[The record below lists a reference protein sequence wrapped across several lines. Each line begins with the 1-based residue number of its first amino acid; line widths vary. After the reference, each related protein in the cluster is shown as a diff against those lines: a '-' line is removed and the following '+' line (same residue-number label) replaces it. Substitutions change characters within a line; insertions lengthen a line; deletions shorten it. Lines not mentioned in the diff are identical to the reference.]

1 MSQPVHQESYSH
13 RIAQTMV
20 RGFDKHYRLFRECSA
35 SAKGRFERA
44 EWIEGQQAMRERIQF
59 YDDRVRETVEFLQTE
74 FDTSGLDELVWQ
86 QAKLLYIGL
95 LTDHK
100 QPELAET
107 FFNSVFCQMMHRT

>member
-59 YDDRVRETVEFLQTE
+59 YDDRVRETVEPCKPNSIHRDWTSLCGSKPSCF
-74 FDTSGLDELVWQ
+74 TSG
-86 QAKLLYIGL
+86 
-95 LTDHK
+95 
-100 QPELAET
+100 
-107 FFNSVFCQMMHRT
+107 C

>member
-1 MSQPVHQESYSH
+1 MSNLAEQDKLSH

-44 EWIEGQQAMRERIQF
+44 EWIEGQHAMRERIQF
-59 YDDRVRETVEFLQTE
+59 YDDRVRETVETLQAE
-74 FDTSGLDELVWQ
+74 FEAASLDETIWQ

-95 LTDHK
+95 LMDHK

-107 FFNSVFCQMMHRT
+107 FFNSVF